1 MDFRAASRSPRE
13 PGEVARQQFSLA
25 GSAMLY
31 AVIYEAQEKPAAL
44 KCISFSFPT
53 GLALLKPTF
62 MCKCHRRH
70 QGHELV
76 ECSGRKTAFRK
87 EKGRARESKKGKKG
101 RRRAARETEH
111 RKSSEDDDGG
121 Q

>member
-1 MDFRAASRSPRE
+1 MDFRATSRSPGE

-31 AVIYEAQEKPAAL
+31 AVIYEAQEKPAL
-44 KCISFSFPT
+44 KFISFSFPT
-53 GLALLKPTF
+53 SPPLLKPTF
-62 MCKCHRRH
+62 ICKCHRRH

-87 EKGRARESKKGKKG
+87 EKRRARESKKGCPG
-101 RRRAARETEH
+101 WGRAARETEH